1 MKSVLNITAAG
12 AVVALASSAA
22 LAVDQDQAMQ
32 AMNGFVGHWEATGTT
47 PEGMQLI
54 KSGTN
59 YTLDENYQWTDDRS
73 ALLVNWTMQSKGDIE
88 IPLSWGSG
96 MMRWSEADKTLIYEW
111 SGQEN
116 GTSVHGSATC
126 ASMTTNSLRWET
138 EATDRLG
145 RTTWF
150 TVTTTFPNL
159 HDNSSWTNEFQFTDK
174 DWKPTGKPSTI
185 EMHRYNAFAAN
196 AGKMSEMVGTW
207 SRTLPGSNKETWTCK
222 WGPGQRSLV
231 GNRYATRNGSTSLVG
246 METIAWD
253 EESNQFRGRYW
264 DDQGVMI
271 NWAANN
277 ITSNGKSISWVSD
290 WWGWSPD
297 GTPMNGTRTS
307 SIENGKTLSY
317 TFGDSWYG
325 GQSVPAATMNAMFVS
340 DAPFT
345 RVSTTVANVPTD

>member
-126 ASMTTNSLRWET
+126 ASMTKNSLRWET

-150 TVTTTFPNL
+150 TVT
-159 HDNSSWTNEFQFTDK
+159 
-174 DWKPTGKPSTI
+174 
-185 EMHRYNAFAAN
+185 R
-196 AGKMSEMVGTW
+196 
-207 SRTLPGSNKETWTCK
+207 
-222 WGPGQRSLV
+222 
-231 GNRYATRNGSTSLVG
+231 
-246 METIAWD
+246 
-253 EESNQFRGRYW
+253 
-264 DDQGVMI
+264 
-271 NWAANN
+271 
-277 ITSNGKSISWVSD
+277 WVV
-290 WWGWSPD
+290 
-297 GTPMNGTRTS
+297 
-307 SIENGKTLSY
+307 LS
-317 TFGDSWYG
+317 G
-325 GQSVPAATMNAMFVS
+325 
-340 DAPFT
+340 
-345 RVSTTVANVPTD
+345 